1 MKKTPLILATVLS
14 LATVSAF
21 AAPQYRHHQPQH
33 HRADR
38 VTVIQHYHHT
48 QPAPHHRIGQRY
60 ARPAPHY
67 YRPAPRHYAY
77 RPMPPRAVPH
87 TQYVPVRPVPMRRP
101 TANFSLSV
109 NL

>member
-1 MKKTPLILATVLS
+1 MKKAPLILATVLS

-48 QPAPHHRIGQRY
+48 QPAPRHRIEQRY
-60 ARPAPHY
+60 A
-67 YRPAPRHYAY
+67 RPAPRHYAY
-77 RPMPPRAVPH
+77 RPMPPRAAPH
-87 TQYVPVRPVPMRRP
+87 TRYVPVRPVPMSRP